1 MYIIRKNQPNM
12 PYHQHKYLI
21 LKLMQSNCAEKTG
34 IKPTAPLS
42 KRLLFI
48 DS

>member
-1 MYIIRKNQPNM
+1 MYSLKKQQNM

-21 LKLMQSNCAEKTG
+21 LKLIQSNCAEETDIKT
-34 IKPTAPLS
+34 TAPLS

-48 DS
+48 SS